1 MRWCRLLVL
10 ASLVVATLMGSA
22 SERVAA
28 QDAAASGAEV
38 VENRDSV
45 TDAGSVPG
53 VTPTPDSDAT
63 PVPFETPTVEPGGT
77 ETPAPTPAGQNYYI
91 SPGYGNAAQQPQAA
105 QRAEIDWVCGTA
117 DRPPTS
123 HMLGI
128 PGLRPANES
137 GSLVPILIAVAF
149 GAALFATIAFA
160 LRKSAAEARRPGL
173 LEGVA
178 ALVAICTGLAGLA
191 AQFVPSAAV
200 RDRPAKA
207 TTLLVRDVKQRIT
220 RNEYLS
226 KMDLTAAEWAKVRRK
241 FSPVDLK
248 ELGNV
253 VWLEI
258 GLTGFK
264 DQPVKLQYGLYDLD
278 ARGALLPGTDRTVEL
293 TQPEHDSQTIFYPA
307 WVGYPRSARFKAE
320 FRLLDSNGL
329 QELAATRPMNGTRFR
344 YACSDERE

>member
-1 MRWCRLLVL
+1 
-10 ASLVVATLMGSA
+10 MGSG

-28 QDAAASGAEV
+28 QDAAATGAEV
-38 VENRDSV
+38 VENSENV

-53 VTPTPDSDAT
+53 VTPTPDSTAT
-63 PVPFETPTVEPGGT
+63 PVPFETPTVEPGATG
-77 ETPAPTPAGQNYYI
+77 TPAPTPAGQDYYV
-91 SPGYGNAAQQPQAA
+91 SPGYGNAEQQPPATK
-105 QRAEIDWVCGTA
+105 RAEINRACATP

-123 HMLGI
+123 HMLGL

-137 GSLVPILIAVAF
+137 GSWVPILIAVAF

-178 ALVAICTGLAGLA
+178 GLVAICTGLAGLA

-200 RDRPAKA
+200 KDRPAKA

-226 KMDLTAAEWAKVRRK
+226 KMDLSPADWAKVRRK
-241 FSPVDLK
+241 FSPADLE

-264 DQPVKLQYGLYDLD
+264 DQRVWLQYGLYDLD
-278 ARGALLPGTDRTVEL
+278 ARGALLPATQRTVAL
-293 TQPEHDSQTIFYPA
+293 TQPEHDAQTTFYPA

>member
-1 MRWCRLLVL
+1 MRLCRPLVL
-10 ASLVVATLMGSA
+10 TSLVVATLMGSG

-28 QDAAASGAEV
+28 QDGAATGAEV

-53 VTPTPDSDAT
+53 VTPTPESDAT
-63 PVPFETPTVEPGGT
+63 PVPLETPTVEPGGT
-77 ETPAPTPAGQNYYI
+77 GAPAPTPAGQDYYI
-91 SPGYGNAAQQPQAA
+91 SPGYGNATQQPQATKRTEIE
-105 QRAEIDWVCGTA
+105 RACATA

-128 PGLRPANES
+128 PGLQPANDS
-137 GSLVPILIAVAF
+137 GSWAPILIAVAF

-160 LRKSAAEARRPGL
+160 LRKSAAEARRPGV

-178 ALVAICTGLAGLA
+178 GLVAICTGLAGLA

-226 KMDLTAAEWAKVRRK
+226 KMDLTPAEWAKVRRK
-241 FSPVDLK
+241 FSPADLE

-253 VWLEI
+253 VWVEI

-264 DQPVKLQYGLYDLD
+264 DQPVNLQYGLYDLD
-278 ARGALLPGTDRTVEL
+278 ARGALLPGTARNVEL
-293 TQPEHDSQTIFYPA
+293 TQPEHDDQTMFYPA
-307 WVGYPRSARFKAE
+307 WVGYPRSAHFKAE

-329 QELAATRPMNGTRFR
+329 QELAATRPMNGTLIR
-344 YACSDERE
+344 YACPDERE